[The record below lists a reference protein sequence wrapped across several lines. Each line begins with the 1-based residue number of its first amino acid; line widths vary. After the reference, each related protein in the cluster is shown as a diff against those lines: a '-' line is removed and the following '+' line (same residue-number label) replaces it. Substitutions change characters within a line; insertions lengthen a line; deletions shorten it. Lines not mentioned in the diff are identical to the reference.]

1 MVSAI
6 IANLHLESYS
16 DNLIMLPAKDME
28 TLCIWHINN
37 LGLENINSFL
47 QHLKNQKH
55 SIHFIVV
62 TNSNNTLAI
71 HGTASLKQETV
82 VYKIPCV

>member
-28 TLCIWHINN
+28 TLCIWYINN
-37 LGLENINSFL
+37 LGLENIDSFL